1 MSLRKTLLAATM
13 LCLPLAA
20 QAQPVNGLYVGA
32 GVGGNY
38 RHDATIPGSTVRP
51 ETLGWVGLGSI
62 CYGFGNGLRA
72 ELEGNFRQNDVSHF
86 RSSGVNIPNSRGNL
100 RTWGVMANALYD
112 FQVGGPLTPYLG
124 VGVGYGWNEWR
135 RAGFAVSTP
144 AAAASLRINDTDGS
158 LAYQAIAGVAYNM
171 YDMVPGMSLTAE
183 YRFFGTLDPSLA
195 TTASA
200 RIGATTVSGSGTAK
214 AGNNYNHAVLLGLRY
229 AFGVAPAAPVV
240 QPPQPGGV
248 ARTYLVFFDWN
259 RADLTDRARQI
270 IAQAAD
276 AARAAPTRLE
286 VSGHADRSGTPQYN
300 QVLSRRRAEAV
311 AAELVRRG
319 IARTEISIQAFGES
333 RPLVPTADG
342 VREPQNRRVE
352 IVLK

>member
-32 GVGGNY
+32 GAGANF
-38 RHDATIPGSTVRP
+38 RADATGSNVTIRSANP
-51 ETLGWVGLGSI
+51 GWVGVGAI
-62 CYGFGNGLRA
+62 GYGFGNGLRA
-72 ELEGNFRQNDVSHF
+72 ELEGSYRHTNVDRFA
-86 RSSGVNIPNSRGNL
+86 VNGAATRFPRGSTS
-100 RTWGVMANALYD
+100 TWATMANVAFD
-112 FQVGGPLTPYLG
+112 FQTGTPLTPYLG
-124 VGVGYGWNEWR
+124 VGVGYGWNEYR
-135 RAGFAVSTP
+135 RVVGTNGATTR
-144 AAAASLRINDTDGS
+144 RINETDGS

-171 YDMVPGMSLTAE
+171 YDMVPGMSLTLE
-183 YRFFGTLDPSLA
+183 YRFMGTLD
-195 TTASA
+195 ASVPMTSTV
-200 RIGATTVSGSGTAK
+200 GATTTTTSVKPT
-214 AGNNYNHAVLLGLRY
+214 NYNHSVLLGVRY
-229 AFGVAPAAPVV
+229 AFGVAPAVVAPPVA
-240 QPPQPGGV
+240 PDPGTP
-248 ARTYLVFFDWN
+248 RTYLVFFDFN

-270 IAQAAD
+270 IAQAAEG
-276 AARAAPTRLE
+276 ARKVQTTRLE

-319 IARTEISIQAFGES
+319 INRNEISIQAFGES